1 MRIPHA
7 FFLIIA
13 LSLCGCTTQTKEE
26 VAHDEPEALPTLTF
40 YTNKSVTNA
49 EEENEKQVIDLW
61 KDYLNSKSFQRPDGE
76 HWSYEDSPRPD
87 QFLFR
92 LQIFLTK
99 PSNQKLQCNIIGVYP
114 VEHDHYALKS
124 MFTMV
129 DDTTQ
134 QVDLKN
140 IITVYAKKI
149 NGEYKLVNSLTYN
162 KLVLESKSI
171 GDITYYIHPRH
182 NFQSSD
188 AKKMDTYNTK
198 LAAIYEM
205 DPLKV
210 KYFVCN
216 NTRDL
221 SHLMGMDFMEYSYK
235 PVQTGGMAET
245 TNNTILAGNNS
256 SYYPHELVHL
266 YTYNRFGYNA
276 HSWFDEGIAAYYGG
290 SSGYTLEW
298 HLDKLKSFLAQEPDY
313 DISDLTALQVDI
325 PNGEYMT
332 DFRYA
337 IGGLI
342 CKLIIE
348 KHGQKA
354 IWEALQS
361 GRSEEAYFS
370 FLKQKLGVDREDFGD
385 FVKSTVASL
394 SDLNPDNIYVR

>member
-1 MRIPHA
+1 MQIQHIIR
-7 FFLIIA
+7 LVIA
-13 LSLCGCTTQTKEE
+13 LSLFGCSSQTKEE
-26 VAHDEPEALPTLTF
+26 VVQNDSEALPVLTF
-40 YTNKSVTNA
+40 YTNNSVTNA

-61 KDYLNSKSFQRPDGE
+61 KDYLDSKMFQRSDGP

-92 LQIFLTK
+92 IQRFLTR

-140 IITVYAKKI
+140 IITVYSKKVD
-149 NGEYKLVNSLTYN
+149 GAYKLVNSLTYN
-162 KLVLESKSI
+162 KLILESKTI
-171 GDITYYIHPRH
+171 GDITYYIHPFH
-182 NFQSSD
+182 KFEDTD
-188 AKKMDTYNTK
+188 AQKMDIYNRK
-198 LAAIYEM
+198 LAAKYET

-221 SHLMGMDFMEYSYK
+221 SHLMGMDFMENSYK

-298 HLDKLKSFLAQEPDY
+298 HLDKLKSFFEEEPDY
-313 DISDLTALQVDI
+313 DLSDLSALQIDI
-325 PNGEYMT
+325 PNGEYLT

-348 KHGQKA
+348 KHGQEA

-361 GRSEEAYFS
+361 GRSEEEYFS
-370 FLKQKLGVDREDFGD
+370 FLKQKLNVDREDFGD
-385 FVKSTVASL
+385 FVKSTVAAL
-394 SDLNPDNIYVR
+394 PDLNADNIYVR